1 MRHTADNGKLSEVL
15 VDRDK
20 HATVG
25 CGMRENLFV
34 ARIDRPISHP
44 LDLVTT
50 GGDHGLRVAPHA
62 AVE

>member
-1 MRHTADNGKLSEVL
+1 MRHTADDGKLSEVL

-25 CGMRENLFV
+25 RSMRVNLFV

-44 LDLVTT
+44 LNLVST
-50 GGDHGLRVAPHA
+50 GGDR
-62 AVE
+62 